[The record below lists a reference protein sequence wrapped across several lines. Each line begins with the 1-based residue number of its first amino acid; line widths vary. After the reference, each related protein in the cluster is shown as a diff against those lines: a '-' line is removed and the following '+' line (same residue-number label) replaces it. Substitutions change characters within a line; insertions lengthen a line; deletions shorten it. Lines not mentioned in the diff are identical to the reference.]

1 MIMKTKLLILLVM
14 LFVALQAK
22 AGEITLSG
30 VYLGKNLYVQN
41 PFMVDKMKYCTESV
55 FLNGKQ
61 IITNPKNS
69 SFEIDL
75 SKNAINSPI
84 TIKIV
89 HSDGCKPKIIN
100 PSVIKGSTT
109 FQFTDFTVES
119 TLIRWASKGE
129 ATASTFYIEKFENN
143 NWRNLRTVSAQNA
156 VGYAIEAKH
165 TAGVNKYRIKYT
177 ESNGKSLYTQPI
189 DFTATAESV
198 RFFPKNVANKI
209 YFTSE
214 TTYEI
219 LDLKGTSVKKGKGKE
234 IDATA
239 MRRGVYYLNFDGKTE
254 KFLKK

>member
-1 MIMKTKLLILLVM
+1 MKTKLLILLVEF
-14 LFVALQAK
+14 FVALQAK
-22 AGEITLSG
+22 AGEITLTG

-41 PFMVDKMKYCTESV
+41 PFIVEKMKYCTESV
-55 FLNGKQ
+55 FLNGRQ

-75 SKNAINSPI
+75 SKNAINGAI
-84 TIKIV
+84 TIKII

-100 PSVIKGSTT
+100 PMVIKGSST
-109 FQFTDFTVES
+109 FQFVDFVVEP
-119 TLIRWASKGE
+119 TLIRWSSKGE
-129 ATASTFYIEKFENN
+129 AAASSFYVEKFENN

-156 VGYAIEAKH
+156 VGYAVEAKH
-165 TAGVNKYRIKYT
+165 TAGVNKYRIKYA
-177 ESNGKSLYTQPI
+177 ENNGKSLYTQPI
-189 DFTATAESV
+189 DFTATAQTV
-198 RFFPKNVANKI
+198 RFFPKNVTTKI

-219 LDLKGTSVKKGKGKE
+219 LNLKGASVKKGKGKE

-239 MRRGVYYLNFDGKTE
+239 IGRGVYYLNFDGKTE

>member
-100 PSVIKGSTT
+100 PSVIKGSAT

-129 ATASTFYIEKFENN
+129 AAASTFYIEKFENN